1 MTNVLAT
8 LSDGETRIVFE
19 IAGPAYERL
28 SRALEVR
35 MASHDRAGGQSVRQP
50 LGFDETMEIEG
61 ALFPFWRGRVQT
73 LDDMR
78 DAAKAMKPL
87 LFTDGRG
94 EVYGRWLIETVE
106 TDETLAD
113 IDGTPRKIEF
123 RLALG
128 RAGRG
133 ASANT
138 ASAAPASG
146 PVQGPPE

>member
-1 MTNVLAT
+1 MTEVLAT
-8 LSDGETRIVFE
+8 LTDGETRITFE

-28 SRALEVR
+28 SRTLEVR
-35 MASHDRAGGQSVRQP
+35 MASHDRAGGQTVRQP
-50 LGFDETMEIEG
+50 LGFDETLELEG
-61 ALFPFWRGRVQT
+61 ALFPFWRGRLQT
-73 LDDMR
+73 IEDMR

-94 EVYGRWLIETVE
+94 EVYGRWLIESVE
-106 TDETLAD
+106 TDETLPD
-113 IDGTPRKIEF
+113 IQGVPRKIEF

-133 ASANT
+133 GSVAG

-146 PVQGPPE
+146 PVQGPPQ